1 MTSNKTKQAFTSC
14 KVGFGAQTL
23 SSAICFSAPRLFL
36 LLPRASFSNLF
47 PQEEDQAGKQP
58 LQVCN
63 SVLEFQQPT
72 SAKTENFHFAP
83 EKVLAFSVIQCPGWV
98 MSLSPSQLLG
108 KGMEHWLDR
117 PGACVYQCGNQGI
130 SPTWTQGLGRWRRV
144 RVPKTY
150 IPRYKGKAFLES
162 KNKKCVPVSPT
173 NSHTES
179 SSFIIV
185 TLFFMSLMSVSHA
198 LTFGS
203 QPISLFNLGV
213 SRSSRGIAISTG
225 KDCLIT
231 PYDLDWGR
239 TIFQARS
246 IFSTCA
252 SFLLCIKWLDPVPTY
267 TQ

>member
-72 SAKTENFHFAP
+72 SAKTEDFHFAP
-83 EKVLAFSVIQCPGWV
+83 EKSPGVQRHSVSGLGHEPIPE
-98 MSLSPSQLLG
+98 PTAG
-108 KGMEHWLDR
+108 KGKWNTD
-117 PGACVYQCGNQGI
+117 
-130 SPTWTQGLGRWRRV
+130 WTGLGHVSTSGVETGDQSHLNPRAGLMEKGWCS
-144 RVPKTY
+144 KD

-162 KNKKCVPVSPT
+162 KNKKCLPVSPT

-185 TLFFMSLMSVSHA
+185 TLFFMSLMSVCHA

-231 PYDLDWGR
+231 PYDLD
-239 TIFQARS
+239 
-246 IFSTCA
+246 
-252 SFLLCIKWLDPVPTY
+252 
-267 TQ
+267 